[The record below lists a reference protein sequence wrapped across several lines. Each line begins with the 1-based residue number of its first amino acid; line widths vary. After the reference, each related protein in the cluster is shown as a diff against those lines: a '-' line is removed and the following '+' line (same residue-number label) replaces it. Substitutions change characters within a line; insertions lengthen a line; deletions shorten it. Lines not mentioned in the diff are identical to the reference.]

1 MVSRAGFNGGMAWF
15 RAALFA
21 IVIGYIRQ
29 QMNRFGARYL
39 ILYRHPDT
47 GSHLLEESHFAATA
61 SSGTPNCGFAIAA
74 ENSDVRILEVKP
86 PSGAVGILL
95 E

>member
-1 MVSRAGFNGGMAWF
+1 MAWF